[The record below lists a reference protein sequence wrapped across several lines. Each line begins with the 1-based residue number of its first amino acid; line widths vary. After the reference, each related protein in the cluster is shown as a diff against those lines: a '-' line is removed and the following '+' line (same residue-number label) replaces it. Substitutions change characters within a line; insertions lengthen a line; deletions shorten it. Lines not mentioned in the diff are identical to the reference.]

1 MNPTV
6 TVKNLNENELKA
18 LDKMFY
24 KLPEDA
30 KVTIGNGVVIV
41 PGGEDH
47 GSGESGL
54 LL

>member
-6 TVKNLNENELKA
+6 TVNNLSKDEKKA
-18 LDKMFY
+18 LGEKFY
-24 KLPEDA
+24 QLPEDA
-30 KVTIGNGVVIV
+30 KVTIGNGVVIGS
-41 PGGEDH
+41 GGEDH